1 MVAARLPVISPRDD
15 AIAFDE
21 DSSNSGI
28 RARFSQPFLRLGEGG
43 SHEFFVHVR
52 WRHELKV

>member
-1 MVAARLPVISPRDD
+1 MIAARLSVISARDD

-28 RARFSQPFLRLGEGG
+28 RARFS
-43 SHEFFVHVR
+43 
-52 WRHELKV
+52 

>member
-1 MVAARLPVISPRDD
+1 MIAARLPVISARDD

-28 RARFSQPFLRLGEGG
+28 RARS
-43 SHEFFVHVR
+43 S
-52 WRHELKV
+52 

>member
-1 MVAARLPVISPRDD
+1 MVAARLPMISARDD

-28 RARFSQPFLRLGEGG
+28 RPRFSQPFLRFGEGD
-43 SHEFFVHVR
+43 SHEFFVRVL

>member
-1 MVAARLPVISPRDD
+1 MIAARLPVISARDD

-28 RARFSQPFLRLGEGG
+28 RARFSQPFLCFGEGG
-43 SHEFFVHVR
+43 SHEFFVRVL